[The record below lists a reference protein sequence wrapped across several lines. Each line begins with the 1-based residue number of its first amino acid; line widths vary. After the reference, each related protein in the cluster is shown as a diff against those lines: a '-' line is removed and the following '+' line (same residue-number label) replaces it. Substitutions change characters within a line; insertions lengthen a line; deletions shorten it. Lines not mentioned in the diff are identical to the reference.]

1 MSIIDVLGFAI
12 QSMQVDP
19 SIRHRVDLHKGVSE
33 IANIRSLPVGIIRQ
47 DDEVEERM
55 KAEQEKMAAQQTLEA
70 GVQAAGIV
78 DSLASANKA
87 ARV

>member
-1 MSIIDVLGFAI
+1 
-12 QSMQVDP
+12 MQVDP
-19 SIRHRVDLHKGVSE
+19 TVRHRVNLHKGVKS
-33 IANIRSLPVGIIRQ
+33 IGNIRSLPVGIIRQ
-47 DDEVEERM
+47 DDEVD
-55 KAEQEKMAAQQTLEA
+55 KLIEQEQQAQSTQQGLEM